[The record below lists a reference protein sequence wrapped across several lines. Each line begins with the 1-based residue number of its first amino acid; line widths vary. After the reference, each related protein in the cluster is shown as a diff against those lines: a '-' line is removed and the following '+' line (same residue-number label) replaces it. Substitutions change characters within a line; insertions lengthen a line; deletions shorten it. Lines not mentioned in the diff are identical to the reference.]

1 MSIHITTV
9 RQHLL
14 DTLADL
20 RRADKPMEV
29 ARARA
34 VAEVAGVL
42 VDTARVEIDYL
53 RATQGSRA
61 GFLEAVSALPPA
73 PPADPGQADPPAPAV
88 QLPPATPFDGLT
100 GAVAGVT
107 RHVLKG

>member
-9 RQHLL
+9 RQRLL
-14 DTLADL
+14 ATLADL
-20 RRADKPMEV
+20 RRTDKPMEV

-53 RATQGSRA
+53 RVTQGSRA
-61 GFLEAVSALPPA
+61 GFLEAQT
-73 PPADPGQADPPAPAV
+73 GAPASLGAV
-88 QLPPATPFDGLT
+88 GEAGEAADVGQLPPATPFDGLT